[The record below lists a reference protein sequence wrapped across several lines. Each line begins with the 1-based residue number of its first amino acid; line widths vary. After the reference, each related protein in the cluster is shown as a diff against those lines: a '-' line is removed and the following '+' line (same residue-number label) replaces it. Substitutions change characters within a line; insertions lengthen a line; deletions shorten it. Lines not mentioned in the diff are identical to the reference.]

1 MPDTPALSQILLELS
16 DAIEELA
23 LLLAKQKV
31 TDREESVKKL
41 HLLTRKI
48 KKLQTGDDSL
58 KDKIV
63 KKYKKGFIN
72 NYLNIRKIYNGKHI
86 NNLKVDQKLYQIA
99 DYLVDHYIGLE
110 EFYKKLKY
118 HQNIKRDFV
127 AHTNKSSL
135 AYIRKWSRMLHD
147 NKIIDTFALLDQDKI
162 DVDIAQVANATNYIN
177 GRWLEIFLRAE
188 LAKFMR
194 QNINE
199 ISSFDIMAQVE
210 VQLPDRKTS
219 ELDLLLMINGKIY
232 WFECK
237 SGQIGSKYYKI
248 FRKHKEYLQLP
259 EAQSFLLV
267 PEMNLNQ
274 AEAVKKRSG
283 MTLLYATQIEQQ
295 LKQYLLK

>member
-31 TDREESVKKL
+31 IDREESVKKL

-48 KKLQTGDDSL
+48 KKLQTGDDSV
-58 KDKIV
+58 KDKIR

-72 NYLNIRKIYNGKHI
+72 DYLNNRKIYTGKHI

-99 DYLVDHYIGLE
+99 DYLVDHYISLE
-110 EFYKKLKY
+110 EFYKKLKH

-147 NKIIDTFALLDQDKI
+147 NKIIDAFALLDQDKI
-162 DVDIAQVANATNYIN
+162 DIDIAQVSNATNYIN

-194 QNINE
+194 RNINK

-219 ELDLLLMINGKIY
+219 ELDLLLMINKKIY